1 MRLLIL
7 TNFISLSIPIF
18 DKVDLN
24 WFLKYLF
31 KKHVFPTVE
40 SPTKIK
46 LKEPSVFINPT
57 FFSTVS
63 DTIFEAS
70 SFFGSFI
77 AAFILF
83 KSSGIFVPFFID
95 ISILSR

>member
-1 MRLLIL
+1 MLPLIF

-18 DKVDLN
+18 DIVDLN

-31 KKHVFPTVE
+31 KKQVLPTVE

-46 LKEPSVFINPT
+46 LKEPSAFKNLT

-63 DTIFEAS
+63 DTKFDAS
-70 SFFGSFI
+70 
-77 AAFILF
+77 
-83 KSSGIFVPFFID
+83 
-95 ISILSR
+95 